1 VILVEGGGWVN
12 GRTESARFQNM
23 FLADMMG
30 EMGYDVVNVGPTD
43 IMYGVDALKE
53 VAKKNH
59 FRLVSTNIVEEA
71 TGEPVFEPSVIME
84 KGGVKIAFLGVVSRT
99 ARLDALEEIDNA
111 HLGILDPVETL
122 NKRVPELRDKVD
134 LVIVFAHV
142 GSRKAQALVD
152 EVRGIDVAVAGGD
165 GFVSQRAVES
175 GDDEI
180 GRSLTVMAG
189 DRGKY
194 VGVLD
199 MVISD
204 KGDMLRFE
212 NTVYGLDK
220 NVTEDKEIADKV
232 EAFKVELRE
241 VRKREAVESV
251 VGQTQNNHPTEKF
264 VGANTCQRCHEA
276 AYNAWSNSA
285 HAHSMASLEGE
296 SKEGSSQCLQC
307 HVTGYDQSNGFTVN
321 RSELAS
327 VSCEQ
332 CHGYGTTH
340 GSPGFIAKPG
350 VESCKVCHDQKNSP
364 DFDYH
369 DYWEAIAH

>member
-12 GRTESARFQNM
+12 GTTESARFQNM

-30 EMGYDVVNVGPTD
+30 ELHYDVVNVGPSD
-43 IMYGVDALKE
+43 IMFGVEGLKE
-53 VAKKNH
+53 IAKKNG
-59 FRLVSTNIVEEA
+59 FKLVSTNIVDEA
-71 TGEPVFEPSVIME
+71 SGKPVFDPVVQVERS
-84 KGGVKIAFLGVVSRT
+84 GVKIAFLGVVSRT
-99 ARLDALEEIDNA
+99 SRLEALQEIDNSN
-111 HLGILDPVETL
+111 LGILDPVEVL
-122 NKRVPELRDKVD
+122 NERVPEVRDKVD
-134 LVIVFAHV
+134 LVVVFAHV

-152 EVRGIDVAVAGGD
+152 EVHGIDVAISGGD
-165 GFVSQRAVES
+165 GFVSQRAVET

-180 GRSLTVMAG
+180 GRSLTVMSG

-199 MVISD
+199 LVISD
-204 KGDMLRFE
+204 KGKILRHE
-212 NTVYGLDK
+212 NVVYGLDK
-220 NVTEDKEIADKV
+220 NVTDQKEMAQKV
-232 EAFKVELRE
+232 ETFKEELRE

-251 VGQTQNNHPTEKF
+251 VGHSETAVPTEKF

-285 HAHSMASLEGE
+285 HAHSMASLEGKSQE
-296 SKEGSSQCLQC
+296 NSSQCLQC
-307 HVTGYDQSNGFTVN
+307 HVTGYEQANGFTVN
-321 RSELAS
+321 RAELAS

-350 VESCKVCHDQKNSP
+350 VESCMVCHDKKNSP
-364 DFDYH
+364 DFEYH
-369 DYWEAIAH
+369 KYWKAIAH

>member
-12 GRTESARFQNM
+12 GTTESARFQNM

-30 EMGYDVVNVGPTD
+30 EMGYDVVNVGPSD
-43 IMYGVDALKE
+43 VMYGVEGLKE
-53 VAKKNH
+53 IAHKNH
-59 FRLVSTNIVEEA
+59 FRLVSTNIVDEA
-71 TGEPVFEPSVIME
+71 TGEPVFDPQVILE
-84 KGGVKIAFLGVVSRT
+84 RGGVKIAFLGVVSRT
-99 ARLDALEEIDNA
+99 ARLEALQEIDNSN
-111 HLGILDPVETL
+111 LGILDPVETL
-122 NKRVPELRDKVD
+122 NKAVPHVRDQVD
-134 LVIVFAHV
+134 LVVVFAHV

-152 EVRGIDVAVAGGD
+152 EVRGIDVAIAGGD
-165 GFVSQRAVES
+165 GFVSQRAVET

-194 VGVLD
+194 VGALD

-204 KGDMLRFE
+204 KGDMLRYE

-220 NVTEDKEIADKV
+220 NVTDKKEIADKV

-251 VGQTQNNHPTEKF
+251 VGQSQTHPTEKF
-264 VGANTCQRCHEA
+264 VGANTCQRCHES
-276 AYNAWSNSA
+276 AYEAWSKSS
-285 HAHSMASLEGE
+285 HAHSMASLEGK
-296 SKEGSSQCLQC
+296 SQEGSSQCLQC
-307 HVTGYDQSNGFTVN
+307 HVTGFDQPNGFTVN

-332 CHGYGTTH
+332 CHGFGTTH

-364 DFDYH
+364 DFEYH
-369 DYWEAIAH
+369 KYWDAIAH